1 MNLDILAKKYFKFF
15 SKKKITPLEKMF
27 ANNIVLRDW
36 NIHVKGKKKVVEAN
50 KKIFRDCKTIKVTP
64 TKLHVLDNTVLA
76 EIEIVIDKKKI
87 LVLDILK
94 FNRKNEII
102 NIKAYLGSKL

>member
-1 MNLDILAKKYFKFF
+1 MKLNILAKKYFKLF
-15 SKKKITPLEKMF
+15 SAKKIKALEKMF
-27 ANNIVLRDW
+27 ASNIILRDW

-64 TKLHVLDNTVLA
+64 TKLHIIDNTVLA
-76 EIEIVIDKKKI
+76 EIEILIDKKKI

-94 FNRKNEII
+94 FNREKKISS
-102 NIKAYLGSKL
+102 IKAFLGS